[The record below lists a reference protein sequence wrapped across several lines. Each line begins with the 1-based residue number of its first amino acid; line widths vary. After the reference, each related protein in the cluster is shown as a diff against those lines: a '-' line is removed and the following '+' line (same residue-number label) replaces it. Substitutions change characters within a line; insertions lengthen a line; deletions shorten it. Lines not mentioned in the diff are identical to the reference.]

1 MLTVDGGKVE
11 GGRRRG
17 GGRGRKGDREGGKD
31 LEEGWEGELEVN
43 DALII

>member
-11 GGRRRG
+11 GGRRREG
-17 GGRGRKGDREGGKD
+17 VRGRKGDRERGKD
-31 LEEGWEGELEVN
+31 LEEGWGGELEVN